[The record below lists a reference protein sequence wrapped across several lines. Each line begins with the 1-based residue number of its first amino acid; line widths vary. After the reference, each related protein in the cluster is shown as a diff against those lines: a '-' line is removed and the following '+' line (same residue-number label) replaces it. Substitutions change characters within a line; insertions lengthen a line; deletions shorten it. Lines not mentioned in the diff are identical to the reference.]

1 MLEYSKKVYDSMLSE
16 FVNLKQYYLQEGF
29 STEQRASFI
38 GNSIQQLQTYCIQL
52 FTVIE
57 CLANSRQSSTDIHQA
72 TSLIIPIDYKLQYTG
87 SKVGLTEL
95 GYAFT
100 AMGLFNNGQAGV
112 GMVIQYLEKVFFTDL
127 GNYTAT
133 FQDILNRKTGNTKF
147 IDSLK
152 SSLEGWIDR
161 LD

>member
-1 MLEYSKKVYDSMLSE
+1 M
-16 FVNLKQYYLQEGF
+16 
-29 STEQRASFI
+29 
-38 GNSIQQLQTYCIQL
+38 
-52 FTVIE
+52 
-57 CLANSRQSSTDIHQA
+57 
-72 TSLIIPIDYKLQYTG
+72 IIPIDYKLQYTG
-87 SKVGLTEL
+87 PKVGLTEL

-152 SSLEGWIDR
+152 GNLEAWIDR